1 MGLSAEHVSR
11 GFTRVFGVTPQ
22 RYRLEARARA
32 ALADLPAAVSLAAV
46 AVQHG
51 FADQA
56 HMTRSVRD
64 VTGLPPGAWRRSNPF
79 KT

>member
-1 MGLSAEHVSR
+1 MQLVTEYATPSQLS
-11 GFTRVFGVTPQ
+11 G
-22 RYRLEARARA
+22 YARA
-32 ALADLPAAVSLAAV
+32 ALADLADLAGAASLAAV
-46 AVQHG
+46 AAQHG

-56 HMTRSVRD
+56 HMTRSVRA